1 MYNECMLNIVNKS
14 RYNDLKDYYPYL
26 EEYYQKTLEVLQIED
41 NYVLSLIICGP
52 ITIKRINRD
61 YRNKDAVTD
70 VISFALLDNEDAVEY
85 EDCIELGDLP
95 EHIARC
101 VGNQESQPEAPVAEI
116 VQPKAESESSSVEIH
131 PAADYTN
138 KTFKEAKEAW
148 LASFEGEYIRAL
160 LERNNYNISQAS
172 RESEIDR
179 KYFRKLMKKYGIANS
194 SNDAGDADGDE
205 D

>member
-1 MYNECMLNIVNKS
+1 MLNIVNKS

-85 EDCIELGDLP
+85 EDCIELGD
-95 EHIARC
+95 IFINRQR
-101 VGNQESQPEAPVAEI
+101 VFSQ
-116 VQPKAESESSSVEIH
+116 
-131 PAADYTN
+131 
-138 KTFKEAKEAW
+138 AKEYGHSVKREFVF
-148 LASFEGEYIRAL
+148 LFVHGL
-160 LERNNYNISQAS
+160 LHLLGYDHMNKEDEEKMFSLQRQIV
-172 RESEIDR
+172 
-179 KYFRKLMKKYGIANS
+179 
-194 SNDAGDADGDE
+194 GDLK
-205 D
+205 

>member
-14 RYNDLKDYYPYL
+14 RHNDLKDYYPYL

-85 EDCIELGDLP
+85 EDCIELGD
-95 EHIARC
+95 IFINRQR
-101 VGNQESQPEAPVAEI
+101 VFSQ
-116 VQPKAESESSSVEIH
+116 
-131 PAADYTN
+131 
-138 KTFKEAKEAW
+138 AKEYGHSVKREFVF
-148 LASFEGEYIRAL
+148 LFVHGL
-160 LERNNYNISQAS
+160 LHLLGYDHMNKEDEEKMFSLQRQIV
-172 RESEIDR
+172 
-179 KYFRKLMKKYGIANS
+179 
-194 SNDAGDADGDE
+194 GDLK
-205 D
+205 

>member
-26 EEYYQKTLEVLQIED
+26 EEYYQKTLEILQIED

-85 EDCIELGDLP
+85 EDCIELGDIFINR
-95 EHIARC
+95 HR
-101 VGNQESQPEAPVAEI
+101 VFSQ
-116 VQPKAESESSSVEIH
+116 
-131 PAADYTN
+131 
-138 KTFKEAKEAW
+138 AKEYGHSVKREFVF
-148 LASFEGEYIRAL
+148 LFVHGL
-160 LERNNYNISQAS
+160 LHLLGYDHMNKEDEEKMFSLQRQIV
-172 RESEIDR
+172 
-179 KYFRKLMKKYGIANS
+179 
-194 SNDAGDADGDE
+194 GDLK
-205 D
+205 